1 VTEIF
6 ALTARALI
14 SGAHSPRDIALAH
27 LARIE
32 AYEPRV
38 RAFAHF
44 DAAEALAAAQR
55 CAGPLA
61 GLPVAVKDIIDTA
74 DMPTA
79 WGAAR
84 LARRQPQR
92 DSTLV
97 ARLKAAGAFVIGKA
111 VTSQYAL
118 FVPGPTVNPRD
129 LARTPGGSSSGS
141 AAAVAAGFAPVALGT
156 QTNGSIVRPASYCGI
171 VGFKPSF
178 GMLPRTGV
186 LRHCALVDHPG
197 VFARDVQDAALL
209 VDALAGADGEDAD
222 CRDAHG
228 SLLAAT
234 SDTRPPRLAWLTDPY
249 AERAEPA
256 TRDRLAAF
264 AEKLAIERIELEPEF
279 TEADAIMRVLMSAGF
294 AQSLGAE
301 IDAEGDGAAD
311 VLQATLRYARTLTAT
326 DFVEALVKRDRL
338 RALAQARLAPFDA
351 VLTFAAAGAAP
362 LHAEGTGDPVFATLW
377 SLIGAPAFSLP
388 LLAGPNGLPI
398 GVQAVA
404 APGADAG
411 LTRAA
416 HWLFERFAS
425 VGLSP

>member
-1 VTEIF
+1 MTELY
-6 ALTARALI
+6 ALSARALT

-32 AYEPRV
+32 AVEPRV
-38 RAFAHF
+38 RAFAYF
-44 DAAEALAAAQR
+44 DAAEALAAAER
-55 CAGPLA
+55 RAGPLA

-84 LARRQPQR
+84 LAGRRPPR
-92 DSTLV
+92 DATLV

-118 FVPGPTVNPRD
+118 FVPGPTANPRD

-156 QTNGSIVRPASYCGI
+156 QTNGSIVRPASYCGV

-197 VFARDVQDAALL
+197 VFARDVEDAALL

-222 CRDAHG
+222 CRDAPG
-228 SLLAAT
+228 SLLTAVRDA
-234 SDTRPPRLAWLTDPY
+234 RPPHLAWLADPY
-249 AERAEPA
+249 AQRAEPA
-256 TRDRLAAF
+256 TRAALATF
-264 AEKLAIERIELEPEF
+264 AAKLSIERIELPPEF
-279 TEADAIMRVLMSAGF
+279 ADAEAIMRVLMSAGF

-301 IDAEGDGAAD
+301 IDAEGDG
-311 VLQATLRYARTLTAT
+311 
-326 DFVEALVKRDRL
+326 
-338 RALAQARLAPFDA
+338 
-351 VLTFAAAGAAP
+351 G
-362 LHAEGTGDPVFATLW
+362 G
-377 SLIGAPAFSLP
+377 
-388 LLAGPNGLPI
+388 
-398 GVQAVA
+398 
-404 APGADAG
+404 
-411 LTRAA
+411 
-416 HWLFERFAS
+416 
-425 VGLSP
+425 